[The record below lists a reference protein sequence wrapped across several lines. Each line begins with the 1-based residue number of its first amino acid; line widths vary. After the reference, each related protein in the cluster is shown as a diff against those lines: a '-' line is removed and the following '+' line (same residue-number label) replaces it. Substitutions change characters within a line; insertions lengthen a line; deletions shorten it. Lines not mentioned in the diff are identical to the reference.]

1 MNMPAHKI
9 EGLPRGFLVLVAAM
23 VAITP
28 FAIDT
33 YLPAMP
39 QMAVNFGVAIVQVNH
54 TLSLYLVGFAV
65 GQLLG
70 GPISDQVGRKRVG
83 LVGLLVFI
91 AATLAIIFSLTIG
104 QVQALR
110 VVQAFGGGLCGVVCM
125 PMVRDAYEPRVAVRK
140 FPLVMMV
147 MLLAPLVAPLLGS
160 LMLPLGWKSIFV
172 FLGSYGLLALTAF
185 SRIPETSPAAGG
197 RIRLS
202 RVMPQYVA
210 VIRRRIEGR
219 PLPLM
224 YIVGNGLVTSTMF
237 VFITNASF
245 MYIEYFKVGEAMFPF
260 YFGANVVSM
269 LFFTLLA
276 SRLIRR
282 IAPFALFRTGRA
294 IQLLLFTALAS
305 VVLSMQD
312 VPVALFTPLLAISM
326 GINGLIGPAVSG
338 LYLTQFKRLVG
349 SASSLMGITVF
360 LMGGLLGAVSG
371 VLHDGTLR
379 PIIYTMLGAILI
391 GNVVLLG
398 IPKPSGAFVE
408 EDTGDY

>member
-398 IPKPSGAFVE
+398 IPKPSGAFAE